1 MSDDEDYYD
10 EYDEDIFWVEEP
22 DPTIADDLAATS
34 TNDAI
39 FYDHPA
45 LEVEDY
51 FSDWDDLSDDYY
63 DEDPTAVRRARALGL
78 LPAGDGHHDKQ
89 HSHHHR
95 AAAVT
100 KHQRKPKP
108 TAKRTPFFDLGAF
121 QSVVWKSPHQEKEQ
135 QSVVAL
141 HEPGEG
147 EKVALL
153 KNWREVFR
161 SANPR
166 MTAAVGVVAG
176 AGAGRKPAPIQQ
188 QQQQQQQG
196 LCSRG
201 SSAGAEGRG
210 NAESREVDGVDAA
223 TMEEVGDDTGKGVGK
238 GGVVNGE
245 GFVAAGLV
253 IDGGEV
259 ENGGSFEGGGEADAD
274 SAAATATNRETVN
287 GETADGSSFDESLE
301 KPTAPRSRKRKAD
314 DAVDDIPETAAKTRA
329 KRVASSTKAGK
340 VNSSKDVPVPRGINK
355 GTQSIANERYDVMTF
370 LIFVQFI
377 QIC

>member
-78 LPAGDGHHDKQ
+78 LPPGDGGRGPHDQPHSQ
-89 HSHHHR
+89 HGHHHHH
-95 AAAVT
+95 AAA
-100 KHQRKPKP
+100 KHQHQRKLKP
-108 TAKRTPFFDLGAF
+108 TTKRTPVFDLAAF
-121 QSVVWKSPHQEKEQ
+121 QAVVWKSPHQEKEQ

-176 AGAGRKPAPIQQ
+176 SGRKAAPLSSPPPPPPE
-188 QQQQQQQG
+188 QQQQQQG
-196 LCSRG
+196 LCLGG
-201 SSAGAEGRG
+201 SSAGVEERGNAEGRG
-210 NAESREVDGVDAA
+210 VDVVVDS
-223 TMEEVGDDTGKGVGK
+223 TVEEVGNATGKGV
-238 GGVVNGE
+238 VNAE
-245 GFVAAGLV
+245 GFVAAAGLV

-259 ENGGSFEGGGEADAD
+259 ENGGSFEGGGETDAD
-274 SAAATATNRETVN
+274 PVAATNGLAVN
-287 GETADGSSFDESLE
+287 GETAHGSSLDESVE
-301 KPTAPRSRKRKAD
+301 KPPAPRSRKRKAD
-314 DAVDDIPETAAKTRA
+314 DVVDDIPETAAKTRA

-340 VNSSKDVPVPRGINK
+340 ANSSKDVPVPAAAAAAAAAAAPSAPVRRSARNK
-355 GTQSIANERYDVMTF
+355 
-370 LIFVQFI
+370 
-377 QIC
+377 

>member
-78 LPAGDGHHDKQ
+78 LPAGDGDGGHHDKQ
-89 HSHHHR
+89 HSHPPR

-100 KHQRKPKP
+100 KHPRAPKS
-108 TAKRTPFFDLGAF
+108 AAQRTPFFDLGAF

-176 AGAGRKPAPIQQ
+176 TGAGRKPAPIQQ
-188 QQQQQQQG
+188 QQQQG
-196 LCSRG
+196 LCLRG

-210 NAESREVDGVDAA
+210 DAESREVDGVVAT
-223 TMEEVGDDTGKGVGK
+223 TMEEVGDDIGKGVGK

-259 ENGGSFEGGGEADAD
+259 GDGGSFEGGGPKAEA
-274 SAAATATNRETVN
+274 AAATNGVVVN
-287 GETADGSSFDESLE
+287 EEAADGSSLDESVA

-329 KRVASSTKAGK
+329 KRVASSTKAGTA
-340 VNSSKDVPVPRGINK
+340 NSSKDAPVPVPAAAPSAPVRRSARNK
-355 GTQSIANERYDVMTF
+355 
-370 LIFVQFI
+370 
-377 QIC
+377 